1 MKPSSLFKQL
11 KKRLRLRKRWL
22 SLGFFI
28 TAALVAASLYSFG
41 AVNDPAPA
49 DHDARPADE
58 SVAASTYMRA
68 PDAIDA
74 SAQSD
79 ALQRIQQGGPFDVY
93 TNRMYVCGQIQEHLG
108 TMGAEEV
115 LSFHREHPDWRI
127 EVEDHNRKVVFM
139 QQINDLSPECK
150 ENTYF
155 GLDKDGN
162 LSLFDGP
169 PQDEKV
175 LRTFFQMNIEYL
187 ESSLPPD
194 TVRQLR
200 EGIPIADLAEY
211 NSVLSTFSEFA
222 LEQSEAM

>member
-28 TAALVAASLYSFG
+28 TAALVAASLYSFK
-41 AVNDPAPA
+41 AANDPAPA

-58 SVAASTYMRA
+58 SVAASAYMRA
-68 PDAIDA
+68 PEAIDT

-79 ALQRIQQGGPFDVY
+79 ALQLIQQGGPFDVY
-93 TNRMYVCGQIQEHLG
+93 SNRMYVCGQLQEHLG
-108 TMGAEEV
+108 TMKAEEV
-115 LSFHREHPDWRI
+115 LSLHREHPDWQI
-127 EVEDHNRKVVFM
+127 DVEDNNKVVFT
-139 QQINDLSPECK
+139 QRIDDLSPECK
-150 ENTYF
+150 ENAYF

-222 LEQSEAM
+222 LEQSDAM

>member
-58 SVAASTYMRA
+58 SVAASAYMRA
-68 PDAIDA
+68 PEAIDT

-79 ALQRIQQGGPFDVY
+79 ALQLIQQGGPFDVY
-93 TNRMYVCGQIQEHLG
+93 SNRMYVCGQLQEHLG
-108 TMGAEEV
+108 TMKAEEV
-115 LSFHREHPDWRI
+115 LSLHREHPDWQI
-127 EVEDHNRKVVFM
+127 DVEDNNKVVFT
-139 QQINDLSPECK
+139 QRIDDLSPECK
-150 ENTYF
+150 ENAYF